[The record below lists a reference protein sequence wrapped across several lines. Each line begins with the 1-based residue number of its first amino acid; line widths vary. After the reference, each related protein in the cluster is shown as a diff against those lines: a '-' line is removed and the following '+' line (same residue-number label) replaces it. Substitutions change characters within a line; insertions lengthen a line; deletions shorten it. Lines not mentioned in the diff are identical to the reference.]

1 MWRAVPFALYAP
13 KLIGI
18 IQQVSGKFRSITFFY
33 SYLAS
38 MKSCALYSG
47 LIDSDDWNRYII
59 MGRLTPSLPVPGWL
73 VKKVDQW
80 SPHRKRTE
88 LRLYGTYNA
97 VER

>member
-1 MWRAVPFALYAP
+1 MLPHLLTGYGNCSVARISDQCGVQYLLPFMPPSSLALY
-13 KLIGI
+13 
-18 IQQVSGKFRSITFFY
+18 S
-33 SYLAS
+33 
-38 MKSCALYSG
+38 SCALYSG